1 MPNSKNSS
9 AAAHVKRTKSQK
21 YPTTISLPVEITF
34 EHWPA
39 LAHEGLPA
47 MVDIQQISLTLVG
60 PGGQPRTIDITKTFS
75 EDQIMLLEDEIL
87 DQGS

>member
-1 MPNSKNSS
+1 MPNNKSPR
-9 AAAHVKRTKSQK
+9 AAAHGKRTKSQK
-21 YPTTISLPVEITF
+21 HQTTVSLPVELTF

-39 LAHEGLPA
+39 LSHEGLPA
-47 MVDIQQISLTLVG
+47 MVDIQQISLTIVG